1 MKTTPRTNC
10 PTPTARGTRAVG
22 ASRCA
27 RQSKRI
33 FAPTNIHDRFCH
45 LGLVG
50 FGIGYF
56 RRRFLV
62 FHIKRRGKTKMAFII
77 AIAIYDGGIDVAVP
91 TFLLGLVVWYGV
103 LFESGL
109 ADADDILGI

>member
-1 MKTTPRTNC
+1 MNYPEFPNSWNNKE
-10 PTPTARGTRAVG
+10 
-22 ASRCA
+22 
-27 RQSKRI
+27 
-33 FAPTNIHDRFCH
+33 
-45 LGLVG
+45 
-50 FGIGYF
+50 
-56 RRRFLV
+56 
-62 FHIKRRGKTKMAFII
+62 KTKMAFII